1 MLSKPS
7 TLSLCLSLRDSL
19 HSHHYD
25 TIQNPN
31 KEILIHGTYIIQK
44 LLENRCIFVYPK
56 LSFSCSVE
64 GIWQSEELKKA
75 LSLVSGLNN
84 ASEIYL
90 SVSDEILEQISIATE
105 KAIKCIKPLLKS
117 QKT

>member
-1 MLSKPS
+1 MQSPS
-7 TLSLCLSLRDSL
+7 
-19 HSHHYD
+19 
-25 TIQNPN
+25 

-44 LLENRCIFVYPK
+44 LLENRGIFIYPK

-75 LSLVSGLNN
+75 LSLVYN

-90 SVSDEILEQISIATE
+90 SVSDETLEQISIATE